1 MICFCLLTWINSI
14 CLFLLQAFVD
24 EKLWAILTQQLGQ
37 LLRKEFNERSED
49 DGLVIERILILVR
62 NILQVPKDALGER
75 RTDDEASIHDQ
86 VSKSLYKIRIKLKI
100 SRKQNFFSFCYFE
113 INIFTPYL
121 HSLES
126 RDNSPTLVDVIF

>member
-1 MICFCLLTWINSI
+1 MITSPLIILNRDCFICFCLVLGYILFI
-14 CLFLLQAFVD
+14 YLFLLQAFVD

-86 VSKSLYKIRIKLKI
+86 VSNLLNKIGVKLNQLNNI
-100 SRKQNFFSFCYFE
+100 SKGVSTKPCIHCVF
-113 INIFTPYL
+113 P
-121 HSLES
+121 
-126 RDNSPTLVDVIF
+126 

>member
-1 MICFCLLTWINSI
+1 M
-14 CLFLLQAFVD
+14 LLQAFVD

-62 NILQVPKDALGER
+62 NILQVPKDTLGDR

-86 VSKSLYKIRIKLKI
+86 VSNLLNKIGVKLNQLNI
-100 SRKQNFFSFCYFE
+100 S
-113 INIFTPYL
+113 I
-121 HSLES
+121 
-126 RDNSPTLVDVIF
+126 

>member
-1 MICFCLLTWINSI
+1 MICFCLLTTWINSI

-86 VSKSLYKIRIKLKI
+86 VSKSLY
-100 SRKQNFFSFCYFE
+100 
-113 INIFTPYL
+113 
-121 HSLES
+121 
-126 RDNSPTLVDVIF
+126 V